1 MLSSAVVGTIRSAT
15 DEYYL
20 VMFFWIRGQKHHG
33 ARTYGMGTVVGD
45 GEAHD
50 LRVEVFHYISI
61 PDTESDVSDSWSGL
75 CRHGDLP
82 VEIDGDHSS
91 TADH

>member
-1 MLSSAVVGTIRSAT
+1 MRS
-15 DEYYL
+15 
-20 VMFFWIRGQKHHG
+20 
-33 ARTYGMGTVVGD
+33 VVGD

-50 LRVEVFHYISI
+50 LRVKVFHYISI

-82 VEIDGDHSS
+82 VEIEGDHSS